1 MIEFYKLLNS
11 FINAHVAITIETKDR
26 IDRILSYVKPFY
38 NNYFDAYKKSYNN
51 KELTDEDKRKYDY
64 KQFIIIDNTDQG
76 SKSTKKEQTRTN
88 KPLWVKINK
97 NDFE

>member
-11 FINAHVAITIETKDR
+11 FINAHVAITVETKDR

-38 NNYFDAYKKSYNN
+38 NNYFDGYKKSYDN

-76 SKSTKKEQTRTN
+76 PKSTKKEQTGTN